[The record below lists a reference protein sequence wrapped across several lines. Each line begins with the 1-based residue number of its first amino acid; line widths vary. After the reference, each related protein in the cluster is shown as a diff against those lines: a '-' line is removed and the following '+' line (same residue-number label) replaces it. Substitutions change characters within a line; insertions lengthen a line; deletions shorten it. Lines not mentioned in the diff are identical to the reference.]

1 MASFYLLH
9 KIYPMFQSHEV
20 STLVLSSGLS
30 AVEGDDQM
38 IAIFQTDNNESYKNI
53 TSYANYLLR
62 PDSIEDFENMSWH
75 KYLR

>member
-30 AVEGDDQM
+30 AIEGNDQM
-38 IAIFQTDNNESYKNI
+38 IAICHADNNGSYRNI
-53 TSYANYLLR
+53 TAYANYLLR